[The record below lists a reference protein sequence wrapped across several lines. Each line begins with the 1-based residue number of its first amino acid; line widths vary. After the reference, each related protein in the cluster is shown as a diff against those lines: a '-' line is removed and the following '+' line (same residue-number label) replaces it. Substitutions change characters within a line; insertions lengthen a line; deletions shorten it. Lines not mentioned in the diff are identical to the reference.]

1 LGAAYKYF
9 MICCLLLMSFI
20 LVSLGLKDGIN
31 KLLLSIICII
41 SLIVLSLFIHTVRT
55 WIVIKKEQIGNII
68 FTRITIISAIWF
80 IFIFAVL
87 A

>member
-1 LGAAYKYF
+1 
-9 MICCLLLMSFI
+9 MSFI